1 MSKSLAVGTVPVR
14 PEELDPAQRA
24 TLVKYDSWARF
35 HSGPRQWQSKALL
48 AAADRYRR
56 SIYVA
61 GCQRSG
67 TTMVTRIIAGADG
80 FRPLALTRD
89 DELDAALALCGL
101 IDLPNG
107 SRYALQTTYLN
118 EMYREYAQAPGDARL
133 IWMIRN
139 PYSVVFSML
148 HHWRRAALDR
158 LYSGLSTLSPPP
170 ARKSGVL
177 GVLLGTA
184 RIEKACSAYAL
195 KTGQVREI
203 RSWLPASRLM
213 VVDYDDLIRDPTTW
227 LRAIF
232 EFAETPFR
240 DSYVHAIR
248 SDRRHLGD
256 RLSGRAQALVKELAL
271 PVYEECRSLIAEPA
285 KA

>member
-1 MSKSLAVGTVPVR
+1 MSKSLATGSVPVR
-14 PEELDPAQRA
+14 PEELDEAQRA

-35 HSGPRQWQSKALL
+35 HSGPRQWSKPLL
-48 AAADRYRR
+48 AAAHRYER

-67 TTMVTRIIAGADG
+67 TTMLTRIVAGADG

-101 IDLPNG
+101 IRLPAG
-107 SRYALQTTYLN
+107 TRYAFQTTYLN
-118 EMYREYAQAPGDARL
+118 ERYREYADAPADARL

-158 LYSGLSTLSPPP
+158 LHSGLSTLSPAP
-170 ARKSGVL
+170 AKKSGVL
-177 GVLLGTA
+177 GVLPGTA
-184 RIEKACSAYAL
+184 RIAKACNAYAL

-213 VVDYDDLIRDPTTW
+213 VVDYDDLIRDPSTW
-227 LRAIF
+227 FRAIF

-240 DSYVHAIR
+240 DSSLEAIR

-256 RLSGRAQALVKELAL
+256 RLSGRARALVEELAL

-285 KA
+285 RA